1 VDTVV
6 DFAKSWT
13 HGMASLIGLFAPG
26 TAIGYIRRRQA
37 LASYAAAS
45 TSGPNQAW
53 RPGNKSADEIIKT
66 DHKLMRGRARSLI
79 RDSAH
84 VSGAIRKIC
93 NNVVFRGIKPQANLT
108 LPDGS
113 LSKKQNDAVEDARKR
128 WADKVRFHE
137 MENLVLRHLWSDG
150 ELFVHYYF
158 DPALMD
164 EGLIPM
170 GIELLECDHLDTT
183 KNSYGP
189 GGRIKQGIQ
198 YDAGGH
204 VEGYWLFP
212 EHPGDSGWLGLDK
225 SVFYPVSVV
234 DHIFVRERISQNRGV
249 SWLAAIVMEMR
260 DFYEY
265 QSGERIAKR
274 LAAAMGLFVTTPYP
288 ENLGN
293 FNPFT
298 GIDPL
303 TVDNIPNY
311 MESGRILTLPPGMT
325 IESPNTDRPGQT
337 YEPYTKTSLRGAST
351 GVGMSYETYS
361 NDYTD
366 ASYSSARSASLE
378 ERRGYMVQ
386 QMIISSR
393 FHAPGWVRLWQMNY
407 LSKTL
412 PSVPETIPVSWQV
425 PGWPWVDPYKDSK
438 AAEQDLKNGITSRHK
453 LCMERGVDYDEIM
466 ADRTREKKDGFDA
479 TDLEGKT
486 I

>member
-1 VDTVV
+1 MGSINQT
-6 DFAKSWT
+6 WT
-13 HGMASLIGLFAPG
+13 RGWAAMIGLFAPA
-26 TAIGYIRRRQA
+26 TAMAYMRRRQA

-66 DHKLMRGRARSLI
+66 DHKLMRGRGRSLI
-79 RDSAH
+79 RDSSH
-84 VSGAIRKIC
+84 VSGAVRKIC

-108 LPDGS
+108 LPDGN
-113 LSKKQNDAVEDARKR
+113 LSKNQNNEAEAARRR
-128 WADKVRFHE
+128 WAEKVRFHE

-158 DPALMD
+158 DSSLMD
-164 EGLIPM
+164 EGIIPL
-170 GIELLECDHLDTT
+170 GIELLECDHLDTS
-183 KNSYGP
+183 KNSYTHGR
-189 GGRIKQGIQ
+189 RIKQGIQ

-212 EHPGDSGWLGLDK
+212 EHPGDSGWLGIGDSK
-225 SVFYPVSVV
+225 FYPASVV

-249 SWLAAIVMEMR
+249 SWLASIVMEMR

-274 LAAAMGLFVTTPYP
+274 LAAAMGLYVTTPYP
-288 ENLGN
+288 EQLGN

-298 GIDPL
+298 GSDPL
-303 TVDNIPNY
+303 TVDSIPRY
-311 MESGRILTLPPGMT
+311 MEPGRILTLPPGMT
-325 IESPNTDRPGQT
+325 IESPNSDRPGQT

-351 GVGMSYETYS
+351 GVGVSYEAYS

-386 QMIISSR
+386 QIILSSR

-407 LSKTL
+407 LSKTV
-412 PSVPETIPVSWQV
+412 PTVPETIPVSWQM
-425 PGWPWVDPYKDSK
+425 PGWPWVEPLKDSK
-438 AAEQDLKNGITSRHK
+438 AAAQDLSNGITSRHK
-453 LCMERGVDYDEIM
+453 LCMERGVDYDEIQ
-466 ADRTREKKDGFDA
+466 ADREREKKDGFDA
-479 TDLEGKT
+479 TY
-486 I
+486 